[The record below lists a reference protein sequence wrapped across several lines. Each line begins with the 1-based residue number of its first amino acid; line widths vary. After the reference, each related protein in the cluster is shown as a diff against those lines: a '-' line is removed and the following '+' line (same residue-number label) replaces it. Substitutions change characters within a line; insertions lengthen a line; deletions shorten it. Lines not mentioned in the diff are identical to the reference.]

1 MHVFCIPV
9 SDTEG
14 QQLTRV
20 SCLGQAINFKVAGY
34 DPSPLYKQSVTL
46 TQWHM
51 YVINETTS
59 TLSVHIIVLW
69 SVQPVQKLCDFVVSQ
84 NLGLYSDVSMW
95 YISRFPLYPGLLLSV
110 PNSFQ
115 RSRAPL

>member
-9 SDTEG
+9 SEG

-34 DPSPLYKQSVTL
+34 DPSPLYKQSTTL
-46 TQWHM
+46 TQYRHM

-59 TLSVHIIVLW
+59 PLHHPHHCT
-69 SVQPVQKLCDFVVSQ
+69 VVRPTGPEAVRLGRFAK
-84 NLGLYSDVSMW
+84 LGLYSDGSMR
-95 YISRFPLYPGLLLSV
+95 YISRFSLYPEFLLSV

-115 RSRAPL
+115 RSHAPF